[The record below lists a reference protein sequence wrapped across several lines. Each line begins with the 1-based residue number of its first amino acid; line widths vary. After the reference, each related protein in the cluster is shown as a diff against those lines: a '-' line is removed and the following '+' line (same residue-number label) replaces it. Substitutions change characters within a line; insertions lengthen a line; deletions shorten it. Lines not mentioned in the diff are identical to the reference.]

1 MSGAG
6 TGLEIAM
13 VVLILAGPGVNATVH
28 LSGVNDL
35 VVVNARAQSEHEIM
49 KAAFE
54 KFITRMN
61 ENKRYRDAPVERP
74 KRPSAPT
81 YTRTRGDRR
90 CSKPPEVNLAE
101 RRWEARRCAQR

>member
-1 MSGAG
+1 M
-6 TGLEIAM
+6 I
-13 VVLILAGPGVNATVH
+13 VVIVADPGVNATVH

-35 VVVNARAQSEHEIM
+35 VVVNARAQSKHEIT

-74 KRPSAPT
+74 KRPSAPM
-81 YTRTRGDRR
+81 YARTRGDQR
-90 CSKPPEVNLAE
+90 CPKPPEANLAE